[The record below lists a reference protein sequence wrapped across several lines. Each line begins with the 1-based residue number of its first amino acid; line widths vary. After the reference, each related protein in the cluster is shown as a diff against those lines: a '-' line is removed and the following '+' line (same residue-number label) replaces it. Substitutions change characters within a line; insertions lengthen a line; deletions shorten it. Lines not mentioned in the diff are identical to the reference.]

1 MALSNSGS
9 ILSRKSSRIDLSS
22 SVSSFGVTSFLAI
35 LSNSSARESDSTLLA
50 FSTPSSGCSGLEAGG
65 VDGGEGDL
73 AGEGMGGGSP
83 PAMRIAC
90 LSSTS
95 CISGVL

>member
-1 MALSNSGS
+1 M
-9 ILSRKSSRIDLSS
+9 DLSS

-65 VDGGEGDL
+65 VVGGEGDL
-73 AGEGMGGGSP
+73 AGAHQNDGAQDSECGEY
-83 PAMRIAC
+83 
-90 LSSTS
+90 LT
-95 CISGVL
+95 